1 MESTGI
7 VIKETIR
14 NQYKSRKKISK
25 LSFEEIILK
34 STLYLFVPHCV
45 PLPLL
50 ALLTSLFKTFNRNT
64 FTTYDIK
71 KTAENFTLNRV
82 LLMLNAYFCFNKNFF
97 IDLLRLLQFFRH

>member
-14 NQYKSRKKISK
+14 NQNKSRKKISK

-45 PLPLL
+45 PPISGGPDF
-50 ALLTSLFKTFNRNT
+50 AIQN
-64 FTTYDIK
+64 
-71 KTAENFTLNRV
+71 
-82 LLMLNAYFCFNKNFF
+82 
-97 IDLLRLLQFFRH
+97 LQ